1 MSKTYFSKTL
11 IALATA
17 AFTATAGIGTMAV
30 AQEKKATTTPKSTT
44 SKAPS
49 ACKGLEEAMCKDKS
63 TECSWVKASKG
74 KDGKERKAYC
84 RAKPKPKAKT

>member
-1 MSKTYFSKTL
+1 MSRSYFSTTL

-17 AFTATAGIGTMAV
+17 AFAATAGVGTMAV
-30 AQEKKATTTPKSTT
+30 AQEKKATTTPKSTAT
-44 SKAPS
+44 KTPS
-49 ACKGLEEAMCKDKS
+49 VCKGLEEATCKDKS
-63 TECSWVKASKG
+63 AECSWVKASKG